1 MNWANQVTYLRLLLI
16 PLVIACFYSGLSNA
30 NLLAALLFTMASLSD
45 WLDGYLARRLNQTSD
60 FGAFLDPVAD
70 KLLVVIVLIMLVTA
84 YSGLL
89 LATTVIIARE
99 IIMSALREWMA
110 LKGQREAV
118 AVAFSGKL
126 KTTVQMV
133 AIILLLLATP
143 HYLEW
148 LWQLGLILLY
158 LAAVLSVYSMLQY
171 LKSAWPTLRKGV

>member
-1 MNWANQVTYLRLLLI
+1 
-16 PLVIACFYSGLSNA
+16 
-30 NLLAALLFTMASLSD
+30 
-45 WLDGYLARRLNQTSD
+45 
-60 FGAFLDPVAD
+60 
-70 KLLVVIVLIMLVTA
+70 
-84 YSGLL
+84 
-89 LATTVIIARE
+89 VIIARE

-126 KTTVQMV
+126 KTTVQMI

>member
-70 KLLVVIVLIMLVTA
+70 KLLVVIVLIMLVTV
-84 YSGLL
+84 YSNLL
-89 LATTVIIARE
+89 LATAVIIARE
-99 IIMSALREWMA
+99 IIMAALSEWMA

-126 KTTVQMV
+126 KTTVQMI